1 MKLDSPSHAGGFI
14 VRRLKIDCPE
24 VLLIKKDKNQPKY
37 FLPGG
42 RLENNESEIEGAVRE
57 IAEETGL
64 TAVDLLA
71 DLGLVTRRGIDDRR
85 RPYRKTIR
93 YFLFN
98 YQETGPD
105 GWISAGGP
113 DKKFFCSWQSLSSF
127 PDIIQFRE
135 EVNLGPTAQKILQS

>member
-14 VRRLKIDCPE
+14 VRQLKTDCPE
-24 VLLIKKDKNQPKY
+24 VLLIKKDKNQSKY

-64 TAVDLLA
+64 TAVDFLA
-71 DLGLVTRRGIDDRR
+71 DLGLVTRRGIDDRK
-85 RPYRKTIR
+85 RPYQKTIR

-105 GWISAGGP
+105 GWISAGDP
-113 DKKFFCSWQSLSSF
+113 DKCFFCSWQPLSSF
-127 PDIIQFRE
+127 PDLTQFRE
-135 EVNLGPTAQKILQS
+135 EAHLSAAAQKILG